1 MIPRPYESF
10 SPLKRLYRQRELKGP
25 EGAPA
30 SLPVTCTHL
39 IKGQVMEVGRT
50 SSYESEL
57 SDASKTIYKTP
68 EDDLPDILVANG
80 YTSSSL
86 TTQIF
91 RLGGCS
97 WPIHRS

>member
-57 SDASKTIYKTP
+57 SDASKLHKELLKMTCQ
-68 EDDLPDILVANG
+68 
-80 YTSSSL
+80 TSWW
-86 TTQIF
+86 QMAIPVF
-91 RLGGCS
+91 
-97 WPIHRS
+97 P

>member
-39 IKGQVMEVGRT
+39 IKGQAMEVGRT

-68 EDDLPDILVANG
+68 EDDLPDILVA
-80 YTSSSL
+80 TMAIPVL
-86 TTQIF
+86 
-91 RLGGCS
+91 
-97 WPIHRS
+97 P